1 MPRIP
6 LLPSEWPSEDPL
18 GRPIPAGPLTF
29 EEFHDWCDEDT
40 WAEWVDGE
48 IELVPAAS
56 DRHQNLADFLTALLR
71 IVGQDRGAGRV
82 LSAPFLMRLPASLR
96 RGREPDDLFVAREH
110 LDRLRPTY
118 LDGAADLA
126 IEVTSPESL
135 ERDRQDKFREYE
147 PAVLREY
154 W

>member
-1 MPRIP
+1 M
-6 LLPSEWPSEDPL
+6 
-18 GRPIPAGPLTF
+18 
-29 EEFHDWCDEDT
+29 
-40 WAEWVDGE
+40 
-48 IELVPAAS
+48 VPPAS

-118 LDGAADLA
+118 LDGAADLV

-135 ERDRQDKFREYE
+135 ERDRHDKFREYE
-147 PAVLREY
+147 AAGIPEY
-154 W
+154 WLIDPDRRVAEMYQLGPDGRYVTAFAG